1 MFFKQH
7 EGRQLQGSVVTELD
21 LPARRKLSRRTLK
34 VLKVAARVCRQKEAR
49 LTEIRLAVLEILS
62 ETNQP
67 LGAYELLSRLESRL
81 RRTFRAPTIYRA
93 LEFLGDLGLVDRIES
108 RNAFVLAG
116 DLERPHCSV
125 FFLCNRCNTSVA
137 VEDPGIALLIAE
149 NAATL
154 GFQVTKP
161 IIECN
166 GICAGCAG
174 AKTSGDSI

>member
-1 MFFKQH
+1 MFLYGAK
-7 EGRQLQGSVVTELD
+7 LD
-21 LPARRKLSRRTLK
+21 RCDRARSARATQAVSSNFESPESGGPSLP
-34 VLKVAARVCRQKEAR
+34 
-49 LTEIRLAVLEILS
+49 S
-62 ETNQP
+62 ETSQP

-81 RRTFRAPTIYRA
+81 RRTLRAPTIYRA

-108 RNAFVLAG
+108 RNALVLAG

-137 VEDPGIALLIAE
+137 VEDPGVALLIAE

-174 AKTSGDSI
+174 ARPTRQATTSKVGRFR

>member
-1 MFFKQH
+1 M
-7 EGRQLQGSVVTELD
+7 TELD
-21 LPARRKLSRRTLK
+21 LPARPRLSRRTLE
-34 VLKVAARVCRQKEAR
+34 VLRVAARICREKEGR

-62 ETNQP
+62 ETKQP
-67 LGAYELLSRLESRL
+67 LGAYELLARLQSRLSK
-81 RRTFRAPTIYRA
+81 TFRAPTIYRA
-93 LEFLGDLGLVDRIES
+93 LEFLGDLGLIDRIES

-137 VEDPGIALLIAE
+137 VEDSAIALLIAE
-149 NAATL
+149 NATTL
-154 GFQVTKP
+154 GFKVTKP